1 MPVQV
6 RDAALA
12 IEDNMPKHGA
22 NRDYYLQNAERELSL
37 TDGTVPGGSLAKI
50 ADAGTNSLLRKLART
65 QPYYNRN
72 RAHICSFFVK
82 GECNRGEEC
91 PYRFFFNLIFFLT
104 FFFYLVMKNQ
114 VILMIL

>member
-12 IEDNMPKHGA
+12 IEDDIPKHGA
-22 NRDYYLQNAERELSL
+22 NRDYYLQNVDRELAL
-37 TDGTVPGGSLAKI
+37 TDGTVPGGSVAKI
-50 ADAGTNSLLRKLART
+50 ADAGTNPLLRKLART

-91 PYRFFFNLIFFLT
+91 PYRYIFYIFKIL
-104 FFFYLVMKNQ
+104 Y
-114 VILMIL
+114 VIK